1 MAIQFCAV
9 PLKLRKTCPGMEI
22 RVAVCKNIKKGYS
35 VVTLFY
41 KINNDI
47 SIVKMKSTP
56 TNRSIMIILM
66 GTKPGYPREK
76 SRTKAFIDASR
87 LTSTL
92 LKRDINLPWALL
104 HLNSDSIRLTAAIGS
119 YGQ

>member
-22 RVAVCKNIKKGYS
+22 RIVVSKNIKR
-35 VVTLFY
+35 
-41 KINNDI
+41 DI
-47 SIVKMKSTP
+47 VLLLCFTRLTTTSQLLIRIMKSTP

-66 GTKPGYPREK
+66 GTKPGYPRK
-76 SRTKAFIDASR
+76 KAY
-87 LTSTL
+87 
-92 LKRDINLPWALL
+92 L
-104 HLNSDSIRLTAAIGS
+104 HLTSDSIRLAAAIGA

>member
-22 RVAVCKNIKKGYS
+22 HIAVCKNIKR
-35 VVTLFY
+35 
-41 KINNDI
+41 DI
-47 SIVKMKSTP
+47 VLLICFGSGTRLTMTSQLSIRIMKSTP

-66 GTKPGYPREK
+66 GTKPRYLRK
-76 SRTKAFIDASR
+76 KAF
-87 LTSTL
+87 
-92 LKRDINLPWALL
+92 L
-104 HLNSDSIRLTAAIGS
+104 HLTSDSIGLAAAIGA